1 MLVVAVVTIV
11 VSASIMRQGLARA
24 EPTHSY
30 LDQDVIPDAAVARSG
45 LLHVVG
51 GGLCSRQPIR

>member
-1 MLVVAVVTIV
+1 MLVVAVMTIV

-24 EPTHSY
+24 EPTHGY
-30 LDQDVIPDAAVARSG
+30 LDQDVIPDAAVGRSG

-51 GGLCSRQPIR
+51 GGLCSRRPIR